1 MINTLLLLFYE
12 FFFTGLFAVGGG
24 LATIPFLQQIGHRRG
39 WYSPAQLANMI
50 AVAESVPGPLGT
62 NMAAYVGHKVAGLP
76 GAALAAFA
84 LILPT
89 IGIDLVIAPLMNRFK
104 RSTVMEQVM
113 RVLRPVSAGL
123 ICAAGVAL
131 LQISLA
137 SAEAAWDI
145 SAVADWPGYFDWR
158 AVVLYVVLLPL
169 LFWKKLR
176 QKVHVVA
183 FVALGAAVGVVW
195 GL

>member
-1 MINTLLLLFYE
+1 MLNTLLLLFYE

-39 WYSPAQLANMI
+39 WYSPSQLANMI

-62 NMAAYVGHKVAGLP
+62 NMAAYVGHQVAGLP

-89 IGIDLVIAPLMNRFK
+89 IGIDLIIAPLMDRFK
-104 RSTVMEQVM
+104 RSRVMEQVM

-123 ICAAGVAL
+123 ICAAGFAL

-137 SAEAAWDI
+137 SADAVWSLTEIAA
-145 SAVADWPGYFDWR
+145 WPGYFDWR
-158 AVVLYVVLLPL
+158 AVVLYLALLPL

-176 QKVHVVA
+176 QKVHVVV
-183 FVALGAAVGVVW
+183 FVALGAVVGIVL

>member
-1 MINTLLLLFYE
+1 MLYTLALLFYE

-24 LATIPFLQQIGHRRG
+24 LATIPFLRQIGHRRG
-39 WYSPAQLANMI
+39 WFSPQDLANMI

-62 NMAAYVGHKVAGLP
+62 NMAAYAGSKTAGIP
-76 GAALAAFA
+76 GAVVASFA

-89 IGIDLVIAPLMNRFK
+89 IGIDLIIAPLMNRFK
-104 RSTVMEQVM
+104 RSRVAEQVM

-123 ICAAGVAL
+123 ICAAGFAL

-137 SAEAAWDI
+137 SADAAWDLHEI
-145 SAVADWPGYFDWR
+145 AAWHAYFDWR
-158 AVVLYVVLLPL
+158 AIVLYTALLPL

-176 QKVHVVA
+176 AKVHP
-183 FVALGAAVGVVW
+183 VALIAVGAIVGVAW

>member
-1 MINTLLLLFYE
+1 MYNLLFLFYE

-39 WYSPAQLANMI
+39 WYSPSQLANMI

-62 NMAAYVGHKVAGLP
+62 NMAAFVGHQVAGWP

-89 IGIDLVIAPLMNRFK
+89 IGIDLIIAPLMDRFK

-123 ICAAGVAL
+123 ICAAGAAL

-137 SAEAAWDI
+137 RPDALWNLSEIAA
-145 SAVADWPGYFDWR
+145 WPGYFDWR
-158 AVVLYVVLLPL
+158 AVVLYLVLLPF
-169 LFWKKLR
+169 LFWPKLR
-176 QKVHVVA
+176 QKVHTVV
-183 FVALGAAVGVVW
+183 FVAAGAAAGIAL